1 MSGGGA
7 GRRSRIWAI
16 AVPTLL
22 FVAGLVFA
30 ASATTAAGRDLR
42 GGASGNLAEVIRRR
56 SYEVER
62 RARTVAALQADV
74 AGLTRAAAPDSGELG
89 RIASVLAGIEANAGL
104 QPAEGPGLTVS
115 LDDAPSSGGRRPAGV
130 NVDDVVVHQQDVQA
144 VVNALW
150 AGGAEAMA
158 IQDQRVVSTS
168 AVRCVGNTLILQGRV
183 YSPPYVVRAIG
194 NVAGMRESL
203 ERDPQLRVYRQY
215 VERVGLGYDVSE
227 LGSMRLPAFE
237 GSVSLTYAR
246 RLAPPA
252 AGEHPSTSG
261 STL

>member
-1 MSGGGA
+1 MSGGA
-7 GRRSRIWAI
+7 DGRRSRIWSV

-56 SYEVER
+56 SFEVER
-62 RARTVAALQADV
+62 QARTVAALQTEV

-89 RIASVLAGIEANAGL
+89 RVGAALAGIEANAGL
-104 QPAEGPGLTVS
+104 QPAEGPGLTVA
-115 LDDAPSSGGRRPAGV
+115 LDDAPRSGRRPAGV

-194 NVAGMRESL
+194 NVAGMRERL
-203 ERDPQLRVYRQY
+203 DRDPQLRIYRQY

-237 GSVSLTYAR
+237 GPISLSYAR
-246 RLAPPA
+246 PLTPPTA
-252 AGEHPSTSG
+252 SDRPPTSG